1 MGRYRLEDNM
11 DLNTK
16 DQTTLTLTKEE
27 FEEYKTRGYLRGI
40 KYTWTEQNGVYM
52 IYISQS
58 SYEKLRQ
65 NMDSAGTLHYHLTIK
80 LKIPMNLSQSN
91 PLWANKDFLVHS
103 I

>member
-1 MGRYRLEDNM
+1 MGIYRLEDNM

-58 SYEKLRQ
+58 SYEKLKQ

-80 LKIPMNLSQSN
+80 LKTPIELISIESN
-91 PLWANKDFLVHS
+91 MGKQRFF
-103 I
+103 